1 MASTDLVAALR
12 AARQS
17 WLPLPGC
24 DGAEV
29 RVLRPAEAEF
39 GKFTGGVTA
48 DHVRA
53 YVDGWRNVTE
63 ATLLGSALGADDP
76 VDFSPQVWAEWV
88 SDRATCIEAVAKH
101 ISAQISAHLQA
112 KKAAAGN

>member
-1 MASTDLVAALR
+1 MASSDLVAALR

-24 DGAEV
+24 NGAEV

-39 GKFTGGVTA
+39 GKLVGGVSA
-48 DHVRA
+48 EHVCT

-63 ATLLGSALGADDP
+63 ATLLGDAIGAEDP
-76 VDFSPQVWAEWV
+76 VDFSPALWAEWV
-88 SDRATCIEAVAKH
+88 RDRVECIEAVAKH
-101 ISAQISAHLQA
+101 IAQQISSHLQA
-112 KKAAAGN
+112 KKAITGN

>member
-24 DGAEV
+24 QGAEV

-39 GKFTGGVTA
+39 GKFVGGVSA
-48 DHVRA
+48 EHVCT

-63 ATLLGSALGADDP
+63 ATLLGESIGAEDP
-76 VDFSPQVWAEWV
+76 VEFSQPLWAEWV
-88 SDRATCIEAVAKH
+88 RDRVECIEAVAKH
-101 ISAQISAHLQA
+101 ISAQISSHLQA
-112 KKAAAGN
+112 KKAITGN